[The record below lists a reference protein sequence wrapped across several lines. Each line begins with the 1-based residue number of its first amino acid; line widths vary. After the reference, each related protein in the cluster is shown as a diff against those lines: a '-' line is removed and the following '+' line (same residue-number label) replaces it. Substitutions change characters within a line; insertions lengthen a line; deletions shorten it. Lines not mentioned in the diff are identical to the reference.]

1 VTRAALLA
9 ALLSCAAPAAA
20 LFDSRE
26 MDVMDVSLRLEP
38 EYYLHILAFS
48 YPVVWDDAWSASTA
62 PAYRVNGASL
72 GCCELLLQQELRF
85 DKALPKGLTFRFR
98 LLQEEDREHQ
108 SFHYRLELEK
118 KLGRGFSAGIFG
130 EPTFHKEDSDIGFG
144 LAYEPAPGLR
154 ASARHTFVDFN
165 FNKRGHTTQRYKA
178 YPATDEFS
186 LAARPAPDWR
196 VSASVRIDSPLIRE
210 VPDDSRTFSYRRTDA
225 ELSIVHSPPGRLSR
239 RLSYGY
245 EHERKGDLFSPA
257 AAGTSLDTRWQ
268 RHSLRACVDGE
279 LGSRDRLELG
289 GRLLVRP
296 GRTDYLGSSAPGYIH
311 RRWEAQPYLRWRRDL
326 KPWLVSEL
334 GGYASLG
341 EDRGLRTEN
350 GASQFRTIAE
360 TSLGAG
366 LDFVFGPSGRIG
378 VYGTVDLDEL
388 APHPFDGG
396 NIRAM
401 FLF

>member
-1 VTRAALLA
+1 MSRGALLLA
-9 ALLSCAAPAAA
+9 VLLLASPAHA
-20 LFDSRE
+20 LFDTKE
-26 MDVMDVSLRLEP
+26 MDFMDVSLRLEP
-38 EYYLHILAFS
+38 EYYLHTLAFS
-48 YPVVWDDAWSASTA
+48 YPVVWEDAWSASTA
-62 PAYRVNGASL
+62 PAYRINGASL

-85 DKALPKGLTFRFR
+85 DKPLPKGLTFRFR
-98 LLQEEDREHQ
+98 LLQNEDREHQ

-118 KLGRGFSAGIFG
+118 KLGRGFSASFFG

-144 LAYEPAPGLR
+144 LAYEPRPGLR
-154 ASARHTFVDFN
+154 AAARHTFVDFN
-165 FNKRGHTTQRYKA
+165 FNKRGHTTQRYKT

-186 LAARPAPDWR
+186 LAARPAPDWQ
-196 VSASVRIDSPLIRE
+196 VSASVMIDSPLRRE
-210 VPDDSRTFSYRRTDA
+210 LPDDGRTFSYRRTDA
-225 ELSIVHSPPGRLSR
+225 ELSLRHSPPGRFSR

-245 EHERKGDLFSPA
+245 EYERKGDLFSPA
-257 AAGTSLDTRWQ
+257 ALGTSLDTRWQ
-268 RHSLRACVDGE
+268 RHRLQAALEGP

-289 GRLLVRP
+289 QRLLLRP
-296 GRTDYLGSSAPGYIH
+296 GRTDYIGSAAPGIIH
-311 RRWEAQPYLRWRRDL
+311 RRWEVEPYLRWRREL
-326 KPWLVSEL
+326 RPWLVSEL

-341 EDRGLRTEN
+341 EDRQLRTEN
-350 GASQFRTIAE
+350 GASEFRAIAE

-388 APHPFDGG
+388 APHTFDGG

>member
-1 VTRAALLA
+1 MTRAALLA
-9 ALLSCAAPAAA
+9 ALLCCASPAAA

-26 MDVMDVSLRLEP
+26 MDVMDVSNRLEP
-38 EYYLHILAFS
+38 EYYLHTLAFS

-72 GCCELLLQQELRF
+72 GCCDLLLQQELRL
-85 DKALPKGLTFRFR
+85 DKPLPRGLTFRFR
-98 LLQEEDREHQ
+98 LLQDEGREHQ
-108 SFHYRLELEK
+108 YFHYRLELEK
-118 KLGRGFSAGIFG
+118 KLGLGFSAAVFG

-144 LAYEPAPGLR
+144 LAYEPRPGLR

-165 FNKRGHTTQRYKA
+165 FNKRGHTTQRYKTN
-178 YPATDEFS
+178 PATDEFS
-186 LAARPAPDWR
+186 VTARPAPDWQ
-196 VSASVRIDSPLIRE
+196 VSASIMVDSPLRRE
-210 VPDDSRTFSYRRTDA
+210 VPDDLRTFSYRRTDA
-225 ELSIVHSPPGRLSR
+225 DLTLRHAPPGRWSR

-245 EHERKGDLFSPA
+245 EYERKGDLFVPA

-268 RHSLRACVDGE
+268 THRLQAALEGT

-289 GRLLVRP
+289 QRVLLRP
-296 GRTDYLGSSAPGYIH
+296 GRTDYIGSAAPGIIH
-311 RRWEAQPYLRWRRDL
+311 RRWEAEPYLRWRHDL
-326 KPWLVSEL
+326 APWLVSEL
-334 GGYASLG
+334 SGYAALG
-341 EDRGLRTEN
+341 EDRQLRTEN
-350 GASQFRTIAE
+350 GDSLFRTVAE
-360 TSLGAG
+360 ASLGAG

-378 VYGTVDLDEL
+378 VYGTLDLDEL